1 MKNEKVSFQNT
12 RVCPPK
18 KMASITAKWSIKGGV
33 LNIIPPNTGN
43 IKNKDEITF

>member
-18 KMASITAKWSIKGGV
+18 KMAPITAKWSIKIKHV
-33 LNIIPPNTGN
+33 FLKSELASLNWSMV
-43 IKNKDEITF
+43 DQ